1 MKTFVC
7 LLWLLAVLS
16 CLTTVA
22 FADVIVGPMIALAV
36 AVKLGPWLLLA
47 IVVIITIRLLRK
59 YRKK

>member
-22 FADVIVGPMIALAV
+22 FADVIAGPMIALAV
-36 AVKLGPWLLLA
+36 IVKLGPWLLLA
-47 IVVIITIRLLRK
+47 VVVIITLRLLKR